1 MIFVTLINYYYYY
14 YYYYFKQGRQ
24 FLNVPH
30 LSKKKKKCTTI
41 IPCSRFSRKA
51 HGPYKET
58 KKVSNNVKKAQQRN
72 SKSKN
77 GVTLCPFKT
86 VVLER
91 VRESNDRVRRTYR
104 EPPESPT
111 LILNFDV
118 NYAVKALVEIAA
130 EVGKKGWNFKV
141 DPCSNESSWLRQNR
155 VRGHSTTIL
164 SSAIA
169 HTLMVHAT
177 SFNCTYNFHFA
188 KHYCELSEH

>member
-1 MIFVTLINYYYYY
+1 MYHTY
-14 YYYYFKQGRQ
+14 Q
-24 FLNVPH
+24 
-30 LSKKKKKCTTI
+30 KKKKKCTTI

-141 DPCSNESSWLRQNR
+141 DPCSNESSWATPKSNSRPLYNNSLICDCSYPHGACHVVQLYVQLSFCYTLLILLN
-155 VRGHSTTIL
+155 TI
-164 SSAIA
+164 
-169 HTLMVHAT
+169 M
-177 SFNCTYNFHFA
+177 SFRNI
-188 KHYCELSEH
+188 KSGRSIKL